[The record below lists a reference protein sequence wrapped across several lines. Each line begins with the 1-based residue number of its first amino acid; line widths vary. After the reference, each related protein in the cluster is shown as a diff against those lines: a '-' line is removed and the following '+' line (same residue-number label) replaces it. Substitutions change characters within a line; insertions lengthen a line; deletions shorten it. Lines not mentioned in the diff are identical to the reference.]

1 MTTPKD
7 ERVIVIGGGI
17 AGIVAAYTLGK
28 AGLPVTL
35 IEGGS
40 SLGGL
45 ASSFEFDGKQIERF
59 YHFICKT
66 DEDYF
71 ELLEELEIADALQW
85 ATGITS
91 FFYEGDL
98 YRFATPFDLMG
109 FKPVS
114 LFGRI
119 RFGISIVR
127 DRFRHDWELLD
138 AIPARAWLITQIGQS
153 AYNVIWDPLLRIK
166 FGAFHDQ
173 ISAAWVWHRIH
184 RVAKSRDRIWEPE
197 QLGYLMGGTQ
207 TLIDALAQIFAQ
219 MPNIHIRLNESVA
232 QINTE
237 DNTVNTV
244 ELQCGEKIK
253 CLSIISTIALNQLKT
268 LVDDP
273 AYKQTL
279 AQYTYIGVVCGLLK
293 LKEPVTYSFWVN
305 INDQRIPF
313 NGIIEYTNL
322 NSHIQKEL
330 GAFYTYVPHYLQ
342 VTDPRMQ
349 YSDERLLEEY
359 IAGLKLVNPE
369 FDRSWIIAANI
380 ARSKQAQAICGVRF
394 KEIMPEMRT
403 PIEGLFITDS
413 TLCYPEDRTVSASIR
428 LGKRSAKL
436 AIEKEMS

>member
-1 MTTPKD
+1 MTIPKD
-7 ERVIVIGGGI
+7 ERIIVIGGGI

-40 SLGGL
+40 SLEGL

-59 YHFICKT
+59 YHFICKI

-98 YRFATPFDLMG
+98 YRFATPFDLMA

-119 RFGISIVR
+119 RFGISIIR
-127 DRFRHDWELLD
+127 DRFRDNSELLD
-138 AIPARAWLITQIGQS
+138 AVPARAWLIKQIGQS
-153 AYNVIWDPLLRIK
+153 AYDVIWDPLLRIK
-166 FGAFHDQ
+166 FGSFHDQ
-173 ISAAWVWHRIH
+173 ISAAWVWHRVH
-184 RVAKSRDRIWEPE
+184 RIAKSRNRIWGPE
-197 QLGYLMGGTQ
+197 QLGYLLGGTQ
-207 TLIDALAQIFAQ
+207 TLIDALAQKFSQI
-219 MPNIHIRLNESVA
+219 PNIHIRLNEFVTH
-232 QINTE
+232 INTE
-237 DNTVNTV
+237 DNAVNSV
-244 ELQCGEKIK
+244 VLRSGEKLK
-253 CLSIISTIALNQLKT
+253 CSSVISTIALNQLKT
-268 LVDDP
+268 LVNDP
-273 AYKQTL
+273 VYKQTL

-293 LKEPVTYSFWVN
+293 LKEPVTNSFWVN

-322 NSHIQKEL
+322 NSHIQKEH
-330 GAFYTYVPHYLQ
+330 GAFYIYIPHYLQ
-342 VTDPRMQ
+342 VTHPRMK

-369 FDRSWIIAANI
+369 FDHSWIIAANI
-380 ARSKQAQAICGVRF
+380 ARSKQAQAICGVGF
-394 KEIMPEMRT
+394 KEIMPDMRT

-413 TLCYPEDRTVSASIR
+413 TLYYPEDRTVSASIR

-436 AIEKEMS
+436 VIEKERS